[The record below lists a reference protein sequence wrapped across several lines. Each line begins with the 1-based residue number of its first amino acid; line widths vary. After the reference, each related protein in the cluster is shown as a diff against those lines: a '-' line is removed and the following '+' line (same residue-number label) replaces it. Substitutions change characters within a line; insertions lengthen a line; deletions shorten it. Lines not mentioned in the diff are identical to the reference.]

1 MALEIEAK
9 IKVDS
14 CAGAR
19 ARLGELGA
27 RRVYDVL
34 ETNELYDTSD
44 QQLFRRGCGLRIRT
58 CRGEGDVPRPAL
70 THKGPQQAGLLKSRD
85 EIETEVTD
93 PTALGDILKSLG
105 YVPVI
110 IFEKRREEWE
120 LDGLKIELD
129 EVPRLGSYVEIEG
142 PDEASVRALQARLGL
157 GGHPSIQDSYVALLI
172 DHARRN
178 DLPWDVI
185 RFST

>member
-19 ARLGELGA
+19 TRLGELGA

-58 CRGEGDVPRPAL
+58 CQGEGDVPRPAL

-93 PTALGDILKSLG
+93 AAALGDRKS
-105 YVPVI
+105 VV
-110 IFEKRREEWE
+110 
-120 LDGLKIELD
+120 
-129 EVPRLGSYVEIEG
+129 
-142 PDEASVRALQARLGL
+142 
-157 GGHPSIQDSYVALLI
+157 
-172 DHARRN
+172 
-178 DLPWDVI
+178 
-185 RFST
+185 